1 MTISYPPRVST
12 QKLNHW
18 RWMPAVAAIAAPKLT
33 EWTAGIAAQCSFS
46 ADQMQVV
53 MSMTPGSVQR
63 YCDAYDTQTPGRKAL
78 DLGTVDIYV
87 DPSSPS
93 SATYPLNVAWKAEP
107 TGFLALRAGY
117 ADDLAAAVGQNLAL
131 IAPVKV
137 VDLGYVGP
145 KPTDAND
152 VYTRRYQLLLTGDPK
167 VDVAIVTG

>member
-18 RWMPAVAAIAAPKLT
+18 RWMPAVAAIAAPKLS

-117 ADDLAAAVGQNLAL
+117 ADDLAAAVGKAQRDGWKSLSSAEKHAVTTHSKTLA
-131 IAPVKV
+131 A
-137 VDLGYVGP
+137 
-145 KPTDAND
+145 
-152 VYTRRYQLLLTGDPK
+152 QLR
-167 VDVAIVTG
+167 AAR